1 MPAGAHE
8 KLTHS
13 EEAVLSA
20 QVDDDSLLQEEACGL
35 FWTLRPS
42 TVESEKH
49 ISKRWTLPSWWFS
62 PSPIQT
68 IFEVDATGQTR
79 PKRTA
84 HVSPSSAHR
93 LNGTYRRQRHVTS
106 TESAQVANAAGRKLA
121 FEISLHS
128 RSRPCSAKGLLRGCG
143 H

>member
-20 QVDDDSLLQEEACGL
+20 QVDDDSSLQEEACGL

-42 TVESEKH
+42 TVEPEKH
-49 ISKRWTLPSWWFS
+49 IWKRRTVPSWWFL

-68 IFEVDATGQTR
+68 IFEVYATGQTR

-84 HVSPSSAHR
+84 HVSPHLHTASTGRTADNDMERR
-93 LNGTYRRQRHVTS
+93 LRALRSQTQ
-106 TESAQVANAAGRKLA
+106 LA
-121 FEISLHS
+121 VS
-128 RSRPCSAKGLLRGCG
+128 
-143 H
+143 